1 MSFKFE
7 FEVNHPF
14 AGAMFDV
21 NHNYDK
27 KTFDE
32 LIIIRTIEQN
42 KEEIAKDP
50 QFLLPFANLY
60 GTDKED
66 SDSNTMKY
74 LYKNYCTTSCNDLSK
89 ITNSYIVDAINLAF
103 LHS

>member
-7 FEVNHPF
+7 FEINHPC
-14 AGAMFDV
+14 AGAIFDV
-21 NHNYDK
+21 NHEYSQ

-32 LIIIRTIEQN
+32 LIIIRCIEQN
-42 KEEIAKDP
+42 KEAIAKDP

-60 GTDKED
+60 GTKKEN
-66 SDSNTMKY
+66 SKSNTMKY
-74 LYKNYCTTSCNDLSK
+74 LYKNYCSTTCNDLSK
-89 ITNSYIVDAINLAF
+89 ITNSYIRDAINLAF